1 MKDSKG
7 KLMRLHMAQERFVS
21 GKLMR
26 RKEERRKVLVKFHSW
41 MCIKFS

>member
-7 KLMRLHMAQERFVS
+7 KLITLHMAQERFVS
-21 GKLMR
+21 GTLMQ
-26 RKEERRKVLVKFHSW
+26 RKEGRRKVLVKFHSW